1 MNLFISLKNK
11 ISKNDNYFFLI
22 IFFVSA
28 ATKSIIAYFYGDTS
42 LQNEWAQLLSNLY
55 NYNSFS
61 VLRFEDLSVPNLWMP
76 PVYGYFIYIQ
86 SLIFGLNENLVIS
99 VIISQIILSSIT
111 PIIFFKILSN
121 FFDKNLSLIG
131 TVILI
136 FFPLVVYASSQIS
149 SVSLYLFLLTLF
161 LFLVVDLSKNQTK
174 FRIILIGAVAGV
186 LILTRRDFVLIYLL
200 SLVYLLIFFNIH
212 YQKII
217 KIIMVSAIIVS
228 PYLIRNYLAFDK
240 VIIHSGLGYNVWK
253 AYNPEAKVEGYY
265 VESKKLKEKLKNVNK
280 DIFYRINEDKIY
292 LQQAKEYISK
302 DPKKYLNLFFKRV
315 FSYYFI
321 DLNSSQKNYYNFFHI
336 YPNLILSILSIFG
349 LFVCKKK
356 DRKFNYLVLTMIS
369 FVFIY
374 SLFALLPR
382 YKIYILPFQI
392 LLSLSFL
399 EYFLHKLR
407 IKN

>member
-1 MNLFISLKNK
+1 M
-11 ISKNDNYFFLI
+11 
-22 IFFVSA
+22 
-28 ATKSIIAYFYGDTS
+28 
-42 LQNEWAQLLSNLY
+42 QNEWAQLLNNLY

-61 VLRFEDLSVPNLWMP
+61 ILRFEDLSVPNLWMP

-136 FFPLVVYASSQIS
+136 FFPLIVYASSQIS

-217 KIIMVSAIIVS
+217 KIIMVSVIIVS

-265 VESKKLKEKLKNVNK
+265 VESKKLKEKLKNVRNNREYNSIVK
-280 DIFYRINEDKIY
+280 EQEYQDLESQLAEKKI
-292 LQQAKEYISK
+292 KEFKAFIVFYIS
-302 DPKKYLNLFFKRV
+302 FFE
-315 FSYYFI
+315 SFI
-321 DLNSSQKNYYNFFHI
+321 S
-336 YPNLILSILSIFG
+336 
-349 LFVCKKK
+349 
-356 DRKFNYLVLTMIS
+356 
-369 FVFIY
+369 
-374 SLFALLPR
+374 
-382 YKIYILPFQI
+382 
-392 LLSLSFL
+392 
-399 EYFLHKLR
+399 
-407 IKN
+407 

>member
-42 LQNEWAQLLSNLY
+42 LQNEWAQLLNNLY

-61 VLRFEDLSVPNLWMP
+61 ILRFEDLSVPNLWKT

-136 FFPLVVYASSQIS
+136 FFPLIVYASSQIS

-174 FRIILIGAVAGV
+174 FRIILIGAIAGV

-217 KIIMVSAIIVS
+217 KIIMVSVIIVS

-315 FSYYFI
+315 FSFYFV

-356 DRKFNYLVLTMIS
+356 DRKFNYLVLIMIS

-399 EYFLHKLR
+399 EYFLRKLR